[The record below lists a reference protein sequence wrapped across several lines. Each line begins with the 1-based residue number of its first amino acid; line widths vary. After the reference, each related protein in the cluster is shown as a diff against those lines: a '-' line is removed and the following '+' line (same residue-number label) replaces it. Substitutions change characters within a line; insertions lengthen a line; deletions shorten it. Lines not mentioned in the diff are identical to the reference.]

1 MHTVMPRSAS
11 RRTGVRIYSRQ
22 QRAPVIRVES
32 VGSGNEPVPSGSAG
46 RLPAESGLVV
56 AVFDGVLEA
65 GELGESVDRAAGGGE
80 LEVDQSGTS
89 SRPPSPSVTDS
100 SATKSEWTRT
110 RRSAR
115 HQAAR
120 SASPTSRR

>member
-56 AVFDGVLEA
+56 VVFDGC
-65 GELGESVDRAAGGGE
+65 
-80 LEVDQSGTS
+80 
-89 SRPPSPSVTDS
+89 
-100 SATKSEWTRT
+100 
-110 RRSAR
+110 
-115 HQAAR
+115 
-120 SASPTSRR
+120 